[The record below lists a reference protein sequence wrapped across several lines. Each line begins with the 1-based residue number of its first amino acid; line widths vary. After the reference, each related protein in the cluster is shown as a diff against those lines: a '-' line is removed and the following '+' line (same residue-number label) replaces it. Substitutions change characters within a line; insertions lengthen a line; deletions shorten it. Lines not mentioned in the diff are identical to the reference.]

1 MVAAGAL
8 HAVEEWLLSME
19 VIDSVLER
27 FGARVVAPSTVRFRV
42 WAPWAGHVAVRVDG
56 RPGAAIPLERREQ
69 GYWEATVPGVEPGAQ
84 YRYVLDECR
93 EFPDPASCFQPFG
106 VHGASAVMDH
116 ASFSWSDREWAG
128 LALTDLILYELH
140 VGTFTPEGTF
150 EAIIPHLSYLRDEV
164 GVTAIELMPIAQ
176 FPGTRN
182 WGYDGVYPFAPQHSY
197 GGPDGLKALV
207 NACHASGLAV
217 MLDVVYNHL
226 GPEGN
231 YLPEFGPFLTER
243 YRTPWGPGINFD
255 GPDSDEVRK
264 FFTASALHWLVDY
277 HIDGFRL
284 DAVHSIYDC
293 GVKPFLRELAESVHR
308 EAERLGRSVLL
319 IGESNLN
326 DTRVT
331 APGAEGGYALDA
343 QWNDDF
349 HHALHARLTGERNG
363 YYQDFGRLGQ
373 LGLALREGFVFS
385 GQWSSYRRRR
395 HGTSARHLLPS
406 RLVVYAQN
414 HDHIGNRPAGE
425 RLSAL
430 LPFPAWKVAAAAVL
444 LAPNVPLLFMGE
456 EYGETAPF
464 HYFIGHSDS
473 HLIEAVRTGR
483 RAELAA
489 LGWQAESPDPQD
501 PATFEDSRIDM
512 ARRRQPPHDAMLRW
526 TQALIRLRKTLL
538 PFRAVDTI
546 KFVRRVSVHATE
558 EVLTLFAT
566 VNGSQSLLVLLGFN
580 RASVALMLNEPW
592 GTWQLVLDTSSPEY
606 GGEVGSTWP
615 ARLVVGPEGVILTVP
630 AFGVAVYGSGIP
642 GEPPEGAR

>member
-1 MVAAGAL
+1 MCAGGGQEGAL
-8 HAVEEWLLSME
+8 HAAEEWLRSMD

-27 FGARVVAPSTVRFRV
+27 CGARVVAPSTVRFRV
-42 WAPWAGHVAVRVDG
+42 WAPWAGRVAVRVDG
-56 RPGAAIPLERREQ
+56 RPGAAIPLDPLER
-69 GYWEATVPGVEPGAQ
+69 GYWEATVSGVEPGAQ
-84 YRYVLDECR
+84 YRYVLDER
-93 EFPDPASCFQPFG
+93 RTFPDPASCFQPFG
-106 VHGASAVMDH
+106 VHGASAVVDH
-116 ASFSWSDREWAG
+116 ASFPWSDREWAG

-176 FPGTRN
+176 FSGTRN

-207 NACHASGLAV
+207 NACHASGLGV

-363 YYQDFGRLGQ
+363 YYQDFGRLEQ
-373 LGLALREGFVFS
+373 LGVALREGFVFC

-414 HDHIGNRPAGE
+414 HDHIGNRPGGE

-430 LPFPAWKVAAAAVL
+430 LPFAAWKVASAAVL

-464 HYFIGHSDS
+464 HYFIGHSDP

-489 LGWQAESPDPQD
+489 LGWQVDSLDPQD
-501 PATFEDSRIDM
+501 PATFEDSRIDL
-512 ARRRQPPHDAMLRW
+512 ARRRQPPHGAMLRW
-526 TQALIRLRKTLL
+526 THELIRLRKTLL
-538 PFRAVDTI
+538 PFRAVDSI
-546 KFVRRVSVHATE
+546 KFVHRVSVHATE

-566 VNGSQSLLVLLGFN
+566 VNGSRSLLVLLGFN
-580 RASVALMLNEPW
+580 RAPVALKLNEPR
-592 GTWQLVLDTSSPEY
+592 GAWQRALDASSPEY
-606 GGEVGSTWP
+606 GGAVDSTWP
-615 ARLVVGPEGVILTVP
+615 VCLVVGPEGVTLTVP
-630 AFGVAVYGSGIP
+630 AFGVAVYVSGTP
-642 GEPPEGAR
+642 GAS